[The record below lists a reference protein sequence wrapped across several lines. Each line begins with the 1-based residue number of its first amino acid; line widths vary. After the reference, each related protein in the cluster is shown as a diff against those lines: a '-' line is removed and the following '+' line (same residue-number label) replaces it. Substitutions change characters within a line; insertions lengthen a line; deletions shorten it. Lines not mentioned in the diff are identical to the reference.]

1 MVSVAEGFAGL
12 PGGVA
17 VSHLSVYDWPA
28 DDGVCGGT
36 PHLHLTCS
44 EAYVVTG
51 GRGAVQTLTTS
62 GYEVTPLAPG
72 TVAWFTPG
80 TIHRLVN
87 EDELRITV
95 LMQNSG
101 LPEAGDAVLTLP
113 PKYLTDP
120 ETYAAATVIP
130 ADAPEEEKERF
141 ARARRDLALEG
152 YRALREADGPE
163 PLAAF
168 QRAAAELV
176 RPRLA
181 EWRERWRRGPRRLPR
196 RPGSSSTGW
205 SGGTCPTSPTPL
217 CGPNSRPRTGS
228 SGCAGGSTCTGGVVP
243 APAGAYFIRVGRD
256 VFPALTGRRFRFRR
270 NVGGGVRATPPRGP
284 SPSTP
289 GSVGGPSGRRAG
301 PPRRIRRR

>member
-1 MVSVAEGFAGL
+1 VVSAEGFTGL

-28 DDGVCGGT
+28 ADGVCGGT
-36 PHLHLTCS
+36 PHMHLTCS

-51 GRGAVQTLTTS
+51 GRGAAQTLTAS
-62 GYEVTPLAPG
+62 GYEVTPLAAG

-87 EDELRITV
+87 EDDLRITV

-113 PKYLTDP
+113 PPYLADAG
-120 ETYAAATVIP
+120 TYAAATTIP
-130 ADAPEEEKERF
+130 AGAPEEERERI
-141 ARARRDLALEG
+141 ARTRRDLAVEG

-168 QRAAAELV
+168 HRAAAALV

-181 EWRERWRRGPRRLPR
+181 EWRERWERGAQAAAAATGEQLDRLEK
-196 RPGSSSTGW
+196 G
-205 SGGTCPTSPTPL
+205 
-217 CGPNSRPRTGS
+217 
-228 SGCAGGSTCTGGVVP
+228 
-243 APAGAYFIRVGRD
+243 D
-256 VFPALTGRRFRFRR
+256 VTHLADAA
-270 NVGGGVRATPPRGP
+270 VRADRPSEHGKFGMCGRLDVYPGP
-284 SPSTP
+284 
-289 GSVGGPSGRRAG
+289 
-301 PPRRIRRR
+301 

>member
-1 MVSVAEGFAGL
+1 MVNAGAFTGL

-36 PHLHLTCS
+36 PHMHLACS

-62 GYEVTPLAPG
+62 GYEVTPLVPG

-120 ETYAAATVIP
+120 ETYAEVTRIP
-130 ADAPEEEKERF
+130 ADAPEEERERI

-152 YRALREADGPE
+152 YRRLREASGPE

-168 QRAAAELV
+168 HRAAAALV
-176 RPRLA
+176 RPRLS
-181 EWRERWRRGPRRLPR
+181 EWRERWQ
-196 RPGSSSTGW
+196 
-205 SGGTCPTSPTPL
+205 
-217 CGPNSRPRTGS
+217 
-228 SGCAGGSTCTGGVVP
+228 
-243 APAGAYFIRVGRD
+243 AGAQAAAAATGEQLARLEQGD
-256 VFPALTGRRFRFRR
+256 VTHLGEAA
-270 NVGGGVRATPPRGP
+270 VRAELPSEYGRFGMCGRLNVYPGP
-284 SPSTP
+284 
-289 GSVGGPSGRRAG
+289 
-301 PPRRIRRR
+301 

>member
-1 MVSVAEGFAGL
+1 MNTFTGL

-17 VSHLSVYDWPA
+17 LSHLSVYDWPA
-28 DDGVCGGT
+28 ADGVCGGT
-36 PHLHLTCS
+36 PHMHLTCS

-62 GYEVTPLAPG
+62 GYEVTPLVAG

-87 EDELRITV
+87 EDGLRITV

-113 PKYLTDP
+113 PEYLTDL
-120 ETYAAATVIP
+120 ETYAAATTIP
-130 ADAPEEEKERF
+130 TDAPEEERARV

-152 YRALREADGPE
+152 YRVLRDAAGPG

-168 QRAAAELV
+168 HRAAAALV

-181 EWRERWRRGPRRLPR
+181 EWRERWRRGAEAAAAATGEQLGRL
-196 RPGSSSTGW
+196 GQGD
-205 SGGTCPTSPTPL
+205 
-217 CGPNSRPRTGS
+217 
-228 SGCAGGSTCTGGVVP
+228 AGYLADAV
-243 APAGAYFIRVGRD
+243 
-256 VFPALTGRRFRFRR
+256 
-270 NVGGGVRATPPRGP
+270 VRAEQP
-284 SPSTP
+284 SAYSRF
-289 GSVGGPSGRRAG
+289 GMCGRLDVYKG
-301 PPRRIRRR
+301 D

>member
-1 MVSVAEGFAGL
+1 VVSDAVSDGTAFAGL

-28 DDGVCGGT
+28 VDGVCGGT
-36 PHLHLTCS
+36 PHMHLTCS

-62 GYEVTPLAPG
+62 GYEVTPLEPG

-87 EDELRITV
+87 EDDLRITV

-113 PKYLTDP
+113 PRYLTDP

-130 ADAPEEEKERF
+130 ADVPVAEQERV
-141 ARARRDLALEG
+141 ARARRDLAIEG
-152 YRALREADGPE
+152 YRALRDAEGAEA
-163 PLAAF
+163 LAAF
-168 QRAAAELV
+168 HEAAAALV

-181 EWRERWRRGPRRLPR
+181 DWRERWRRGAEAAARATGDQLDRLER
-196 RPGSSSTGW
+196 GDTAH
-205 SGGTCPTSPTPL
+205 L
-217 CGPNSRPRTGS
+217 
-228 SGCAGGSTCTGGVVP
+228 AEAV
-243 APAGAYFIRVGRD
+243 
-256 VFPALTGRRFRFRR
+256 
-270 NVGGGVRATPPRGP
+270 VRAEQP
-284 SPSTP
+284 SAH
-289 GSVGGPSGRRAG
+289 GKFGMCGRLDVYKG
-301 PPRRIRRR
+301 TS

>member
-1 MVSVAEGFAGL
+1 MVSAAPGTASGMAAFAGL

-36 PHLHLTCS
+36 PHMHLTCS
-44 EAYVVTG
+44 EAYVITG

-113 PKYLTDP
+113 PRYLTDP

-130 ADAPEEEKERF
+130 ADAPVAEQERV

-152 YRALREADGPE
+152 YRALREAEGPQA
-163 PLAAF
+163 LAAF
-168 QRAAAELV
+168 HEAAAALV

-181 EWRERWRRGPRRLPR
+181 DWRERWRRGAEAAATATGAQLDRLER
-196 RPGSSSTGW
+196 GD
-205 SGGTCPTSPTPL
+205 TSHL
-217 CGPNSRPRTGS
+217 
-228 SGCAGGSTCTGGVVP
+228 AQAV
-243 APAGAYFIRVGRD
+243 
-256 VFPALTGRRFRFRR
+256 
-270 NVGGGVRATPPRGP
+270 VRAEQPSAHGKFGMCGRLDVYKGP
-284 SPSTP
+284 S
-289 GSVGGPSGRRAG
+289 
-301 PPRRIRRR
+301 

>member
-1 MVSVAEGFAGL
+1 MSPTAGAPGAGVPGFTGL

-17 VSHLSVYDWPA
+17 VSHLAVYDWPA
-28 DDGVCGGT
+28 ADGVCGGT

-51 GRGAVQTLTTS
+51 GRGAVQTLTAS
-62 GYEVTPLAPG
+62 GYEVTPLEAG

-87 EDELRITV
+87 EDDLRITV

-113 PKYLTDP
+113 PEYLTDP
-120 ETYAAATVIP
+120 GTYTRATTIP
-130 ADAPEEEKERF
+130 ADAPEEERERA

-152 YRALREADGPE
+152 YRALRAADGPE

-168 QRAAAELV
+168 HRAAAALV

-181 EWRERWRRGPRRLPR
+181 EWRERWRQGARAAAAATGAQLDRLEL
-196 RPGSSSTGW
+196 GDTGHLADAVVHAEQP
-205 SGGTCPTSPTPL
+205 SAYGRFGM
-217 CGPNSRPRTGS
+217 CGR
-228 SGCAGGSTCTGGVVP
+228 
-243 APAGAYFIRVGRD
+243 
-256 VFPALTGRRFRFRR
+256 LT
-270 NVGGGVRATPPRGP
+270 VYET
-284 SPSTP
+284 
-289 GSVGGPSGRRAG
+289 
-301 PPRRIRRR
+301 